1 MTRKFPDRMN
11 LYVTPED
18 RANMDKL
25 MQALLALDYDL
36 RDGRGNPSHSALV
49 RHLVK
54 DALQKMGVKPP

>member
-1 MTRKFPDRMN
+1 MN

-36 RDGRGNPSHSALV
+36 RDGRGNPSHSAMV
-49 RHLVK
+49 RHLVRE
-54 DALQKMGVKPP
+54 ALQKMRAPIP